1 MDLVCNKAID
11 HVSNKKS
18 LLPRNSPNRL
28 IVIVIEQG
36 FIQFRKRANPWQ
48 GEVLA
53 EKTNCIVQAVL
64 EVVR

>member
-1 MDLVCNKAID
+1 MELVCDKAID

-18 LLPRNSPNRL
+18 LLTRDLPIRQMA
-28 IVIVIEQG
+28 IVQG
-36 FIQFRKRANPWQ
+36 YMQFRKRANPWQ

-53 EKTNCIVQAVL
+53 KKTNCIVQAVL

>member
-1 MDLVCNKAID
+1 MELVCDKAID

-18 LLPRNSPNRL
+18 LLTQDLPIRFAAMKQAL
-28 IVIVIEQG
+28 
-36 FIQFRKRANPWQ
+36 IQFRKNANPWQ

-53 EKTNCIVQAVL
+53 NKTNCIVQAVL

>member
-1 MDLVCNKAID
+1 MELVCNKAID

-18 LLPRNSPNRL
+18 LLTRNLPVRL
-28 IVIVIEQG
+28 MVIEQA
-36 FIQFRKRANPWQ
+36 FMQFRKRANPWQ

-53 EKTNCIVQAVL
+53 KKTNCIVQAVL

>member
-1 MDLVCNKAID
+1 MELVCNKAID

-18 LLPRNSPNRL
+18 LLTRNLPVRL
-28 IVIVIEQG
+28 MVIEQA